1 MKEKISN
8 EKLCQGCPDQFVTY
22 FNYVMNLNFDE
33 DPDYSM
39 LKKLIRNTAS
49 DANLDIFDD
58 VFDWSLF
65 LSSYSP
71 QNPLSYLLPPR
82 NNLGQSLEDSYK
94 EIYKRAQAFRF
105 DDFEGVKIVIKNAY
119 NVSIEGQIC

>member
-1 MKEKISN
+1 
-8 EKLCQGCPDQFVTY
+8 
-22 FNYVMNLNFDE
+22 MNLNFDE

-39 LKKLIRNTAS
+39 LKKLIINTAS